1 MMMGPLLGLV
11 FLLLIQGQCCLDCTV
26 PSAQQWLVTGL
37 QTQLEN
43 GVKQQSSPSPSVV
56 MALNLAGGRD
66 STATKRL
73 IQDIKGIKDMT
84 SGKVALYALS
94 LQSSCVDPKD
104 VPTAGGRVNVVN
116 ALEEKTNEE
125 IKHYYDTGTPKTTN
139 YQLALDILALC
150 VEKSP
155 DAKNAAATL
164 IKIIKGCQSKGC
176 FDVDTAAMVALAL
189 SCVHDG
195 MSKGS
200 KMEGAITETLRV
212 ITAQILDSQQESGI
226 IGNIYSTGLAMQ
238 ALSVTTEFYPAG
250 AWKCTKTIDEVLRK
264 MYEGVFTN
272 PEAGSQILPS
282 LVGKTYLDVATLNCF
297 SDPNITV
304 HYTVINQLI
313 GPYFNYSITVKVPKG
328 SVLLAALEAAQRV
341 NPTIFSF
348 QTESTSWGPMV
359 ISIHGVNGST
369 DDKTYWQFLSGE
381 KPLDQGV
388 GSYKPTDNEHIV
400 AKFSTY

>member
-37 QTQLEN
+37 QAQLEN
-43 GVKQQSSPSPSVV
+43 DVKPSPSVV
-56 MALNLAGGRD
+56 MALNLAGVRD
-66 STATKRL
+66 SSATKQF
-73 IQDIKGIKDMT
+73 IQDIKGVKEMT
-84 SGKVALYALS
+84 SGKVALYVLA

-104 VPTAGGRVNVVN
+104 VPTEGGRVNMVS
-116 ALEEKTNEE
+116 ALEEKTDEE
-125 IKHYYDTGTPKTTN
+125 IKHYYDTGTPKTTY
-139 YQLALDILALC
+139 YQLALDIVALC

-155 DAKNAAATL
+155 DAENAAAIL
-164 IKIIKGCQSKGC
+164 IKVVKGCQSKGC
-176 FDVDTAAMVALAL
+176 FGVDTAAMVALAL
-189 SCVHDG
+189 TCVHNR
-195 MSKGS
+195 MS
-200 KMEGAITETLRV
+200 KMEGAITETLHE
-212 ITAQILDSQQESGI
+212 ITAQILGSQQESGI

-238 ALSVTTEFYPAG
+238 ALNVTTEFYPAG
-250 AWKCTKTIDEVLRK
+250 AWKCSKTIEEVLRK
-264 MYEGVFTN
+264 MYEGAFTN

-328 SVLLAALEAAQRV
+328 SVLLAALEAAQSV